1 MDHKTIHKGRE
12 ISKIIFYN
20 LGLFLLLLLSSCNSS
35 KEVTR
40 KNNPIALT
48 SEQQVKNA
56 VIESEKK
63 SDDPNTWPKI
73 TKLVVIENYA
83 LVRYQYQSS
92 SSSEMLLVQKTNRWA
107 KVFGGDWI
115 ALNTMTRMKV
125 PPQTAKKLLE
135 KIKHSVKKSLAG

>member
-1 MDHKTIHKGRE
+1 MNRQTIHKRRE
-12 ISKIIFYN
+12 VSKIILCN
-20 LGLFLLLLLSSCNSS
+20 LGLFLLLFLSSCNSS

-40 KNNPIALT
+40 KTTPIALT
-48 SEQQVKNA
+48 SEQQVKNE

-63 SDDPNTWPKI
+63 SDDRTTWPKI
-73 TKLVVIENYA
+73 IKLVVIENYA
-83 LVRYQYQSS
+83 LVRYKYQA

-135 KIKHSVKKSLAG
+135 KINHSAKKSLAG